1 MILICNMILNG
12 IRARTHAPCN
22 TLLVEINYISF
33 FFLVHDSLNIVCVQR
48 LFQIRFR
55 WTQKNLILLSL
66 AAERITKLIS
76 SGSQRIGGMRIHSFF
91 CYIFY
96 YVRSISIV
104 TRSDVYRHV
113 LVLDTSV
120 ICIKGRTFF
129 ISFTLVVIELV
140 KLSKFEAYAMFSH
153 TVTPMVMH
161 ESSVYYF
168 LVWYM
173 S

>member
-48 LFQIRFR
+48 LFQILFR

-91 CYIFY
+91 LLYLLLRPIHINCH
-96 YVRSISIV
+96 SIG
-104 TRSDVYRHV
+104 
-113 LVLDTSV
+113 
-120 ICIKGRTFF
+120 CI
-129 ISFTLVVIELV
+129 
-140 KLSKFEAYAMFSH
+140 
-153 TVTPMVMH
+153 
-161 ESSVYYF
+161 
-168 LVWYM
+168 
-173 S
+173 